1 MKRTSNNPDFYSGER
16 QSDWKEDHG
25 TTHISVV
32 AENGDAV
39 GVTST
44 VNYYFGSGNCF
55 LFSVYDLTNVN

>member
-1 MKRTSNNPDFYSGER
+1 MKRTSNNADFYSGES

-55 LFSVYDLTNVN
+55 YLVDMNQLT